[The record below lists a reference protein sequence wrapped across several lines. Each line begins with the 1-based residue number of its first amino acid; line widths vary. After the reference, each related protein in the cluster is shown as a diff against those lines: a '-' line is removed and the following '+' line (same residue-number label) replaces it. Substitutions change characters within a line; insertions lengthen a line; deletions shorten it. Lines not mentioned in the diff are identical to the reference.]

1 MFSKLLPRSTN
12 FFDFFDKQ
20 SAIIVSA
27 AVTFHQITSE
37 ATLTIANTDIIHN
50 LEHAADKVTHECS
63 EELQK
68 SFITPIAREDI
79 YQLITTMDDIIDSID
94 EAFEKIIIY
103 KVFPI
108 MPEAIQFAEILVKA
122 AKLIE
127 KAVAGLQNLENV
139 ALIRSSCNEIHAC
152 ETEADVLLR
161 ESMARLFDSGKDT
174 LTIIKWKEIY
184 ENLERATDHCK
195 HVADQVQAIVLEYS

>member
-1 MFSKLLPRSTN
+1 MFSKLLPSSPN

-27 AVTFHQITSE
+27 AVTFHQIISK
-37 ATLTIANTDIIHN
+37 ATLTIANTDVIHN
-50 LEHAADKVTHECS
+50 LEHAADNVTHECS

-79 YQLITTMDDIIDSID
+79 YRLITTMDDIIDSVD

-127 KAVAGLQNLENV
+127 NTVRGLRNLENI
-139 ALIRSSCNEIHAC
+139 AAIRSCCNEIYAC
-152 ETEADVLLR
+152 ERDADVLLR
-161 ESMARLFDSGKDT
+161 ESTARLFDSGKDT

-184 ENLERATDHCK
+184 DNLERATDYCK